1 MAAPR
6 TGSLG
11 VATTVGDL
19 YVVDANGDLER
30 VPVGVDGQVFV
41 ADSTAVGPSGPII
54 GVKWENPDF
63 VAKASFQA
71 DAVDAVFKTIDI
83 GGVVPLPAAGTR
95 GSNAVLNYVAAGRR
109 GIPWQKY
116 MPTDYSGGDLRVTVS
131 FAGASA
137 PGIGDSQVV
146 WGVAIERDFVGE
158 SLDTDN
164 FAAVVDFPFATVLT
178 AGDIVEAVK
187 VITNAQADG
196 IVAGE
201 PLRLFIQRLPT
212 HVDDNYSGNA
222 LLVRVVV
229 EEV

>member
-30 VPVGVDGQVFV
+30 VPVGVDGQVLV

-54 GVKWENPDF
+54 GVTWKNPDF

-83 GGVVPLPAAGTR
+83 GGVIALPASATR
-95 GSNAVLNYVAAGRR
+95 GSHAVLSFAQAVVR

-116 MPTDYSGGDLRVTVS
+116 MPTDYSGGDLRVTIS
-131 FAGASA
+131 WAPSTAAAG
-137 PGIGDSQVV
+137 DVL
-146 WGVAIERDFVGE
+146 WGVAFERDNDG
-158 SLDTDN
+158 LDIDVDN
-164 FAAVVDFPFATVLT
+164 FAAVVPFAVSPAPGV
-178 AGDIVEAVK
+178 AGEIQEAVL
-187 VITNAQADG
+187 VVTNAQADG
-196 IVAGE
+196 IVTGE
-201 PLRLFIQRLPT
+201 PLRLFIQRNAADVSDTL
-212 HVDDNYSGNA
+212 GANA